1 MTLPALRLLE
11 ASGFTPMLTGKRW
24 AEDLM
29 SGMSWRFDPIEGH
42 VTEDL
47 QRIRYISN
55 HLGPRPL
62 GLLFPNSFSSALLFS
77 IGRVRNAGFPTDG
90 RRLLLEKVVEEPAP
104 MHEVERFFRLAHGA
118 IKAWGGTPAWDEV
131 PEELG
136 MKLLARHEAAARNLM
151 TQYNIPEKFV
161 LLAPIARGL
170 HHGKEKQW
178 KHFNE
183 LCTPLRK
190 KGLEP
195 IIFPSVREEEA
206 FVLLAPIARGLHH
219 GKEKQWKH
227 FNELCTPLRKKGL
240 EPIIFPSVREEEANK
255 KACPDATILPPTTL
269 GNYAALAKRAQLVI
283 ANDSGISHVAAAVGT
298 KQITLLGVTDPTRT
312 RPWNKNAICLGDS
325 NKGWPT
331 LEEVLE
337 VINQ

>member
-1 MTLPALRLLE
+1 MPNVLCRLPNHVGDCCMTLPALRLLE

-29 SGMSWRFDPIEGH
+29 SGMGWRFDPIEGH

-47 QRIRYISN
+47 HRIRYISN

-90 RRLLLEKVVEEPAP
+90 RRFLLDKVVEEPGT

-118 IKAWGGTPAWDEV
+118 IKAWGGTPAWDSV

-136 MKLLARHEAAARNLM
+136 MRLLARHEAAARNLM
-151 TQYNIPEKFV
+151 AEHDIPENFA

-183 LCTPLRK
+183 LCGPLRDM
-190 KGLEP
+190 GIEP
-195 IIFPSVREEEA
+195 IV
-206 FVLLAPIARGLHH
+206 
-219 GKEKQWKH
+219 
-227 FNELCTPLRKKGL
+227 
-240 EPIIFPSVREEEANK
+240 FPSVREEEANHA
-255 KACPDATILPPTTL
+255 ACPNARILPPTTL
-269 GNYAALAKRAQLVI
+269 GNYAALAKRARIVI
-283 ANDSGISHVAAAVGT
+283 ANDSGISHVAAAVSAN
-298 KQITLLGVTDPTRT
+298 QITLIGVTDPALT
-312 RPWNKNAICLGDS
+312 RPWNSKAVCLGNNTD
-325 NKGWPT
+325 GWPS
-331 LEEVLE
+331 LDEVLSALTRSL
-337 VINQ
+337 NH

>member
-1 MTLPALRLLE
+1 MPNVLCRLPNHVGDCCMTLPALRLLE

-29 SGMSWRFDPIEGH
+29 SGMGWRFDPIEGH

-47 QRIRYISN
+47 HRIRYISN

-90 RRLLLEKVVEEPAP
+90 RRFLLDKVVEEPGT

-118 IKAWGGTPAWDEV
+118 IKAWGGTPAWDSV

-136 MKLLARHEAAARNLM
+136 MRLLARHEAAARNLM
-151 TQYNIPEKFV
+151 AEHDIPENFA

-183 LCTPLRK
+183 LCGPLRDM
-190 KGLEP
+190 GIEP
-195 IIFPSVREEEA
+195 IV
-206 FVLLAPIARGLHH
+206 
-219 GKEKQWKH
+219 
-227 FNELCTPLRKKGL
+227 
-240 EPIIFPSVREEEANK
+240 FPSVREEEANHA
-255 KACPDATILPPTTL
+255 ACPNARILPPTTL
-269 GNYAALAKRAQLVI
+269 GNYAALAKRARIVI
-283 ANDSGISHVAAAVGT
+283 ANDSGISHVAAAVSAN
-298 KQITLLGVTDPTRT
+298 QITLLGVTDPART
-312 RPWNKNAICLGDS
+312 RPWNSKAVCLGNNTD
-325 NKGWPT
+325 GWPS
-331 LEEVLE
+331 LDEVLSALTR
-337 VINQ
+337 NLNH

>member
-1 MTLPALRLLE
+1 MPNVLCRLPNHVGDCCMTLPALRLLE

-29 SGMSWRFDPIEGH
+29 SGMGWRFDPIEGH

-47 QRIRYISN
+47 HRIRYISN

-90 RRLLLEKVVEEPAP
+90 RRFLLDKVVEEPGT

-118 IKAWGGTPAWDEV
+118 IKAWGGTPAWDSV

-136 MKLLARHEAAARNLM
+136 MRLLARHEAAARNLM
-151 TQYNIPEKFV
+151 AEHDIPENFA

-183 LCTPLRK
+183 LCGPLRDM
-190 KGLEP
+190 GIEP
-195 IIFPSVREEEA
+195 IV
-206 FVLLAPIARGLHH
+206 
-219 GKEKQWKH
+219 
-227 FNELCTPLRKKGL
+227 
-240 EPIIFPSVREEEANK
+240 FPSVREEEANHA
-255 KACPDATILPPTTL
+255 ACPNARILPPTTL
-269 GNYAALAKRAQLVI
+269 GNYAALAKRARIVI
-283 ANDSGISHVAAAVGT
+283 ANDSGISHVAAAVSAN
-298 KQITLLGVTDPTRT
+298 QITLLGVTDPART
-312 RPWNKNAICLGDS
+312 RPWNSKAVCLGNNTD
-325 NKGWPT
+325 GWPS
-331 LEEVLE
+331 LDEVLSALTRSL
-337 VINQ
+337 IN

>member
-1 MTLPALRLLE
+1 MPNVLCRLPNHVGDCCMTLPALRLLE

-29 SGMSWRFDPIEGH
+29 SGMGWRFDPIEGH

-47 QRIRYISN
+47 HRIRYISN

-90 RRLLLEKVVEEPAP
+90 RRFLLDKVVEEPGT

-118 IKAWGGTPAWDEV
+118 IKAWGGTPAWDSV

-136 MKLLARHEAAARNLM
+136 MRLLARHEAAARNLM
-151 TQYNIPEKFV
+151 AEHDIPENFA

-183 LCTPLRK
+183 LCGPLRDM
-190 KGLEP
+190 GIEP
-195 IIFPSVREEEA
+195 IV
-206 FVLLAPIARGLHH
+206 
-219 GKEKQWKH
+219 
-227 FNELCTPLRKKGL
+227 
-240 EPIIFPSVREEEANK
+240 FPSVREEEANHA
-255 KACPDATILPPTTL
+255 ACPNARILPPTTL
-269 GNYAALAKRAQLVI
+269 GNYAALAKRARIVI
-283 ANDSGISHVAAAVGT
+283 ANDSGISHVAASVSAN
-298 KQITLLGVTDPTRT
+298 QITLLGVTDPART
-312 RPWNKNAICLGDS
+312 RPWNSKAVCLGNNTD
-325 NKGWPT
+325 GWPS
-331 LEEVLE
+331 LDEVLSALTRSL
-337 VINQ
+337 NH

>member
-1 MTLPALRLLE
+1 MPNVLCRLPNHVGDCCITLPALRLLE

-29 SGMSWRFDPIEGH
+29 SGMGWRFDPIEGH

-47 QRIRYISN
+47 HRIRYMSN

-90 RRLLLEKVVEEPAP
+90 RRFLLDKVVEEPGT

-118 IKAWGGTPAWDEV
+118 IKAWGGTPAWDSV

-136 MKLLARHEAAARNLM
+136 MRLLARHEAAARNLM
-151 TQYNIPEKFV
+151 AEHDIPENFA

-183 LCTPLRK
+183 LCGPLRDM
-190 KGLEP
+190 GIEP
-195 IIFPSVREEEA
+195 IV
-206 FVLLAPIARGLHH
+206 
-219 GKEKQWKH
+219 
-227 FNELCTPLRKKGL
+227 
-240 EPIIFPSVREEEANK
+240 FPSVREEEANHA
-255 KACPDATILPPTTL
+255 ACPNARILPPTTL
-269 GNYAALAKRAQLVI
+269 GNYAALAKRARIVI
-283 ANDSGISHVAAAVGT
+283 ANDSGISHVAAAVSAN
-298 KQITLLGVTDPTRT
+298 QITLLGVTDPART
-312 RPWNKNAICLGDS
+312 RPWNSKAVCLGNNTD
-325 NKGWPT
+325 GWPS
-331 LEEVLE
+331 LDEVLSALTRSL
-337 VINQ
+337 NH

>member
-1 MTLPALRLLE
+1 MPNVLCRLPNHVGDCCMTLPALRLLE

-29 SGMSWRFDPIEGH
+29 SGMGWRFDPIEGH

-47 QRIRYISN
+47 HRIRYISN

-90 RRLLLEKVVEEPAP
+90 RRFLLDKVVEEPGT

-118 IKAWGGTPAWDEV
+118 IKAWGGTPAWDSV

-136 MKLLARHEAAARNLM
+136 MRLLARHEAAARNLM
-151 TQYNIPEKFV
+151 AEHGIPENFA

-183 LCTPLRK
+183 LCQPLRDM
-190 KGLEP
+190 GIEP
-195 IIFPSVREEEA
+195 IV
-206 FVLLAPIARGLHH
+206 
-219 GKEKQWKH
+219 
-227 FNELCTPLRKKGL
+227 
-240 EPIIFPSVREEEANK
+240 FPSVREEEANHA
-255 KACPDATILPPTTL
+255 ACPNARILPPTTL
-269 GNYAALAKRAQLVI
+269 GNYAALAKRARIVI
-283 ANDSGISHVAAAVGT
+283 ANDSGISHVAAAVSAN
-298 KQITLLGVTDPTRT
+298 QITLLGVTNPART
-312 RPWNKNAICLGDS
+312 RPLNSKALCLGNNTD
-325 NKGWPT
+325 GWPS
-331 LEEVLE
+331 LQQVLCAIKQD
-337 VINQ
+337 VQ

>member
-1 MTLPALRLLE
+1 MPNVLCRLPNHVGDCCMTLPALRLLE

-77 IGRVRNAGFPTDG
+77 IGRVRNAGFATDG
-90 RRLLLEKVVEEPAP
+90 RRLLLEKVVEEPGP

-151 TQYNIPEKFV
+151 LQYNIPEKFV

-183 LCTPLRK
+183 LCAPLRE
-190 KGLEP
+190 KG
-195 IIFPSVREEEA
+195 F
-206 FVLLAPIARGLHH
+206 
-219 GKEKQWKH
+219 
-227 FNELCTPLRKKGL
+227 

-298 KQITLLGVTDPTRT
+298 QQITLLGVTDPSRT
-312 RPWNKNAICLGDS
+312 RPWNQRAVCLGNSVD
-325 NKGWPT
+325 GWPT
-331 LEEVLE
+331 LKTVLLT
-337 VINQ
+337 IDQHL

>member
-1 MTLPALRLLE
+1 MPNILCRLPNHVGDCCMTLPALRLLE

-29 SGMSWRFDPIEGH
+29 SGMGWRFDPIEGH

-47 QRIRYISN
+47 HRIRYISN

-90 RRLLLEKVVEEPAP
+90 RRFLLDKVVEEPGT

-118 IKAWGGTPAWDEV
+118 IKAWGGTPAWDSV

-136 MKLLARHEAAARNLM
+136 MRLLARHEAAARNLM
-151 TQYNIPEKFV
+151 AEHGIPENFA

-183 LCTPLRK
+183 LCGPLRDM
-190 KGLEP
+190 GIEP
-195 IIFPSVREEEA
+195 IV
-206 FVLLAPIARGLHH
+206 
-219 GKEKQWKH
+219 
-227 FNELCTPLRKKGL
+227 
-240 EPIIFPSVREEEANK
+240 FPSVREEEANHA
-255 KACPDATILPPTTL
+255 ACPNARILPPTTL
-269 GNYAALAKRAQLVI
+269 GNYAALAKRARIVI
-283 ANDSGISHVAAAVGT
+283 ANDSGISHVAAAVSAN
-298 KQITLLGVTDPTRT
+298 QITLLGVTDPART
-312 RPWNKNAICLGDS
+312 RPWNSKAVCLGNSTD
-325 NKGWPT
+325 GWPS
-331 LEEVLE
+331 LEQVLAALKDSLR
-337 VINQ
+337 

>member
-1 MTLPALRLLE
+1 MPNVLCRLPNHVGDCCMTLPALRLLE
-11 ASGFTPMLTGKRW
+11 ANGFTPMLTGKRW

-29 SGMSWRFDPIEGH
+29 SGMGWRFDPIEGH

-47 QRIRYISN
+47 HRIRYISN

-90 RRLLLEKVVEEPAP
+90 RRFLLDKVVEEPGT

-118 IKAWGGTPAWDEV
+118 IKAWGGTPAWDSV

-136 MKLLARHEAAARNLM
+136 MRLLARHEAAARNLM
-151 TQYNIPEKFV
+151 AEHDIPENFA

-183 LCTPLRK
+183 LCGPLRDM
-190 KGLEP
+190 GIEP
-195 IIFPSVREEEA
+195 IV
-206 FVLLAPIARGLHH
+206 
-219 GKEKQWKH
+219 
-227 FNELCTPLRKKGL
+227 
-240 EPIIFPSVREEEANK
+240 FPSVREEEANHA
-255 KACPDATILPPTTL
+255 ACPNARILPPTTL
-269 GNYAALAKRAQLVI
+269 GNYAALAKRARIVI
-283 ANDSGISHVAAAVGT
+283 ANDSGISHVAAAVSAN
-298 KQITLLGVTDPTRT
+298 QITLLGVTDPART
-312 RPWNKNAICLGDS
+312 RPWNSKAVCLGNNTD
-325 NKGWPT
+325 GWPS
-331 LEEVLE
+331 LDEVLSALTRSL
-337 VINQ
+337 NH

>member
-1 MTLPALRLLE
+1 MPNVLCRLPNHVGDCCMTLPALRLLE

-29 SGMSWRFDPIEGH
+29 SGMGWRFDPIEGH

-47 QRIRYISN
+47 HRIRYISN

-90 RRLLLEKVVEEPAP
+90 RRFLLDKEPGT

-118 IKAWGGTPAWDEV
+118 IKAWGGTPAWDSV

-136 MKLLARHEAAARNLM
+136 MRLLARHEAAARNLM
-151 TQYNIPEKFV
+151 AEHGIPENFA

-183 LCTPLRK
+183 LCQPLRDM
-190 KGLEP
+190 GIEP
-195 IIFPSVREEEA
+195 IV
-206 FVLLAPIARGLHH
+206 
-219 GKEKQWKH
+219 
-227 FNELCTPLRKKGL
+227 
-240 EPIIFPSVREEEANK
+240 FPSVREEEANHA
-255 KACPDATILPPTTL
+255 ACPNARILPPTTL
-269 GNYAALAKRAQLVI
+269 GNYAALAKRARIVI
-283 ANDSGISHVAAAVGT
+283 ANDSGISHVAAAVSAN
-298 KQITLLGVTDPTRT
+298 QITLLGVTNPART
-312 RPWNKNAICLGDS
+312 RPWNSKALCLGNNTD
-325 NKGWPT
+325 GWPS
-331 LEEVLE
+331 LQQVLCAIKQD
-337 VINQ
+337 VQ

>member
-1 MTLPALRLLE
+1 MPNVLCRLPNHVGDCCMTLPALRLLE

-29 SGMSWRFDPIEGH
+29 SGMGWRFDPIEGH

-47 QRIRYISN
+47 HRIRYISN

-90 RRLLLEKVVEEPAP
+90 RRFLLDKVVEEPGT

-118 IKAWGGTPAWDEV
+118 IKAWGGTPAWDSV

-136 MKLLARHEAAARNLM
+136 MRLLARHEAAARNLM
-151 TQYNIPEKFV
+151 AEHDIPENFA

-183 LCTPLRK
+183 LCGPLRDM
-190 KGLEP
+190 GIEP
-195 IIFPSVREEEA
+195 IVFPSVREEETNHA
-206 FVLLAPIARGLHH
+206 
-219 GKEKQWKH
+219 
-227 FNELCTPLRKKGL
+227 
-240 EPIIFPSVREEEANK
+240 
-255 KACPDATILPPTTL
+255 ACPNARILPPTTL
-269 GNYAALAKRAQLVI
+269 GNYAALAKRARIVI
-283 ANDSGISHVAAAVGT
+283 ANDSGISHVAAAVSAN
-298 KQITLLGVTDPTRT
+298 QITLIGVTDPART
-312 RPWNKNAICLGDS
+312 RPWNSKAVCLGNNTD
-325 NKGWPT
+325 GWPS
-331 LEEVLE
+331 LDEVLSALTRSL
-337 VINQ
+337 NH

>member
-1 MTLPALRLLE
+1 MPNVLCRLPNHVGDCCMTLPALRLLE

-29 SGMSWRFDPIEGH
+29 SGMGWRFDPIEGH

-47 QRIRYISN
+47 HRIRYISN

-90 RRLLLEKVVEEPAP
+90 RRFLLDKVVEEPGT

-118 IKAWGGTPAWDEV
+118 IKAWGGTPAWDSV

-136 MKLLARHEAAARNLM
+136 MRLLARHEAAARNLM
-151 TQYNIPEKFV
+151 AEHGIPENFA

-183 LCTPLRK
+183 LCVPLRDMDI
-190 KGLEP
+190 EP
-195 IIFPSVREEEA
+195 IV
-206 FVLLAPIARGLHH
+206 
-219 GKEKQWKH
+219 
-227 FNELCTPLRKKGL
+227 
-240 EPIIFPSVREEEANK
+240 FPSVREEEANHA
-255 KACPDATILPPTTL
+255 ACPNARILPPTTL
-269 GNYAALAKRAQLVI
+269 GNYAALAKRARIVI
-283 ANDSGISHVAAAVGT
+283 ANDSGISHVAAAVSAN
-298 KQITLLGVTDPTRT
+298 QITLLGVTDPART
-312 RPWNKNAICLGDS
+312 RPWNSKAICLGNSTD
-325 NKGWPT
+325 GWPS
-331 LEEVLE
+331 LQHVLCAIKQEV
-337 VINQ
+337 Q

>member
-1 MTLPALRLLE
+1 MPNVLCRLPNHVGDCCMTLPALRLLE

-29 SGMSWRFDPIEGH
+29 SGMGWRFDPIEGH

-47 QRIRYISN
+47 HRIRYISN

-90 RRLLLEKVVEEPAP
+90 RRFLLDKVVEEPGT

-118 IKAWGGTPAWDEV
+118 IKAWGGTPAWDSV

-136 MKLLARHEAAARNLM
+136 MRLLARHEAAARNLM
-151 TQYNIPEKFV
+151 AEHDIPENFA

-183 LCTPLRK
+183 LCGPLRDM
-190 KGLEP
+190 GIEP
-195 IIFPSVREEEA
+195 IV
-206 FVLLAPIARGLHH
+206 
-219 GKEKQWKH
+219 
-227 FNELCTPLRKKGL
+227 
-240 EPIIFPSVREEEANK
+240 FPSVREEEANHA
-255 KACPDATILPPTTL
+255 ACPNARILPPTTL
-269 GNYAALAKRAQLVI
+269 GNYAALAKRARIVI
-283 ANDSGISHVAAAVGT
+283 ANDSGISHVAAAVRAN
-298 KQITLLGVTDPTRT
+298 QITLLGVTDPART
-312 RPWNKNAICLGDS
+312 RPWNSKAVCLGNNTD
-325 NKGWPT
+325 GWPS
-331 LEEVLE
+331 LDEVLSALTRSL
-337 VINQ
+337 NH

>member
-1 MTLPALRLLE
+1 MPNVLCRLPNHVGDCCMTLPALRLLE

-29 SGMSWRFDPIEGH
+29 SGMGWRFDPIEGH

-47 QRIRYISN
+47 HRIRYISN

-90 RRLLLEKVVEEPAP
+90 RRFLLDKVVEEPGT

-118 IKAWGGTPAWDEV
+118 IKAWGGTPAWDSV

-136 MKLLARHEAAARNLM
+136 MRLLARHEAAARNLM
-151 TQYNIPEKFV
+151 AEHGIPENFA

-183 LCTPLRK
+183 LCGPLRDM
-190 KGLEP
+190 GIEP
-195 IIFPSVREEEA
+195 IV
-206 FVLLAPIARGLHH
+206 
-219 GKEKQWKH
+219 
-227 FNELCTPLRKKGL
+227 
-240 EPIIFPSVREEEANK
+240 FPSVREEEANHA
-255 KACPDATILPPTTL
+255 ACPNARILPPTTL
-269 GNYAALAKRAQLVI
+269 GNYAALAKRARIVI
-283 ANDSGISHVAAAVGT
+283 ANDSGISHVAAAVSAT
-298 KQITLLGVTDPTRT
+298 QITLLGVTDPART
-312 RPWNKNAICLGDS
+312 CPWNSKAICLGNSTD
-325 NKGWPT
+325 GWPS
-331 LEEVLE
+331 LQQVLCAIKQEV
-337 VINQ
+337 Q

>member
-1 MTLPALRLLE
+1 MPNVLCRLPNHVGDCCMTLPALRLLE

-29 SGMSWRFDPIEGH
+29 SGMGWRFDPIEGH

-47 QRIRYISN
+47 HRIRYISN

-90 RRLLLEKVVEEPAP
+90 RRFLLDKVVEEPGT

-118 IKAWGGTPAWDEV
+118 IKAWGGTPAWDSV
-131 PEELG
+131 SEELG
-136 MKLLARHEAAARNLM
+136 MRLLARHEAAARNLM
-151 TQYNIPEKFV
+151 AEHDIPENFA

-183 LCTPLRK
+183 LCGPLRDM
-190 KGLEP
+190 GIEP
-195 IIFPSVREEEA
+195 IV
-206 FVLLAPIARGLHH
+206 
-219 GKEKQWKH
+219 
-227 FNELCTPLRKKGL
+227 
-240 EPIIFPSVREEEANK
+240 FPSVREEEANHA
-255 KACPDATILPPTTL
+255 ACPNARILPPTTL
-269 GNYAALAKRAQLVI
+269 GNYAALAKRARIVI
-283 ANDSGISHVAAAVGT
+283 ANDSGISHVAAAVSAN
-298 KQITLLGVTDPTRT
+298 QITLLGVTDPART
-312 RPWNKNAICLGDS
+312 RPWNSKAVCLGNSTD
-325 NKGWPT
+325 GWPS
-331 LEEVLE
+331 LDEVLSALTRSL
-337 VINQ
+337 NH

>member
-1 MTLPALRLLE
+1 MPNVLCRLPNHVGDCCMTLPALRLLE

-29 SGMSWRFDPIEGH
+29 SGMGWRFDPIEGH

-47 QRIRYISN
+47 HRIRYISN

-90 RRLLLEKVVEEPAP
+90 RRFLLDKVVEEPGT

-118 IKAWGGTPAWDEV
+118 IKAWGGTPAWDSV

-136 MKLLARHEAAARNLM
+136 MRLLARHEAAARNLM
-151 TQYNIPEKFV
+151 AEHDIPENFA

-170 HHGKEKQW
+170 HHSKEKQW

-183 LCTPLRK
+183 LCGPLRDM
-190 KGLEP
+190 GIEP
-195 IIFPSVREEEA
+195 IV
-206 FVLLAPIARGLHH
+206 
-219 GKEKQWKH
+219 
-227 FNELCTPLRKKGL
+227 
-240 EPIIFPSVREEEANK
+240 FPSVREEEANHA
-255 KACPDATILPPTTL
+255 ACPNARILPPTTL
-269 GNYAALAKRAQLVI
+269 GNYAALAKRARIVI
-283 ANDSGISHVAAAVGT
+283 ANDSGISHVAAAVSAN
-298 KQITLLGVTDPTRT
+298 QITLLGVTDPART
-312 RPWNKNAICLGDS
+312 RPWNSKAVCLGNNTD
-325 NKGWPT
+325 GWPS
-331 LEEVLE
+331 LDEVLSALTRSL
-337 VINQ
+337 NH

>member
-1 MTLPALRLLE
+1 MPNVLCRLPNHVGDCCMTLPALRLLE

-29 SGMSWRFDPIEGH
+29 SGMGWRFDPIEGH

-47 QRIRYISN
+47 HRIRYISN

-90 RRLLLEKVVEEPAP
+90 RRFLLDKVVEAP
-104 MHEVERFFRLAHGA
+104 GTMHEVERFFRLAHGA
-118 IKAWGGTPAWDEV
+118 IKAWGGTPAWDSV

-136 MKLLARHEAAARNLM
+136 MRLLARHEAAARNLM
-151 TQYNIPEKFV
+151 AEHGIPENFA

-183 LCTPLRK
+183 LCQPLRDM
-190 KGLEP
+190 GIEP
-195 IIFPSVREEEA
+195 IV
-206 FVLLAPIARGLHH
+206 
-219 GKEKQWKH
+219 
-227 FNELCTPLRKKGL
+227 
-240 EPIIFPSVREEEANK
+240 FPSVREEEANHA
-255 KACPDATILPPTTL
+255 ACPNARILPPTTL
-269 GNYAALAKRAQLVI
+269 GNYAALAKRARIVI
-283 ANDSGISHVAAAVGT
+283 ANDSGISHVAAAVSAN
-298 KQITLLGVTDPTRT
+298 QITLLGVTNPART
-312 RPWNKNAICLGDS
+312 RPWNSKALCLGNNTD
-325 NKGWPT
+325 GWPS
-331 LEEVLE
+331 LQQVLCAIKQD
-337 VINQ
+337 VQ

>member
-1 MTLPALRLLE
+1 MPNVLCRLPNHVGDCCMTLPALRLLE

-29 SGMSWRFDPIEGH
+29 SGMGWRFDPIEGH

-47 QRIRYISN
+47 HRIRYISN

-90 RRLLLEKVVEEPAP
+90 RRFLLDKVVEEPGT

-118 IKAWGGTPAWDEV
+118 IKAWGGTPAWDSV

-136 MKLLARHEAAARNLM
+136 MRLLARHEAAARNLM
-151 TQYNIPEKFV
+151 AEHGIPENFA

-183 LCTPLRK
+183 LCQPLRDM
-190 KGLEP
+190 GIEP
-195 IIFPSVREEEA
+195 IV
-206 FVLLAPIARGLHH
+206 
-219 GKEKQWKH
+219 
-227 FNELCTPLRKKGL
+227 
-240 EPIIFPSVREEEANK
+240 FPSVREEEANHV
-255 KACPDATILPPTTL
+255 ACPNARILPPTTL
-269 GNYAALAKRAQLVI
+269 GNYAALAKRARIVI
-283 ANDSGISHVAAAVGT
+283 ANDSGISHVAAAVSAN
-298 KQITLLGVTDPTRT
+298 QITLLGVTNPART
-312 RPWNKNAICLGDS
+312 RPWNSKALCLGNNTD
-325 NKGWPT
+325 GWPS
-331 LEEVLE
+331 LQQVLCAIKQD
-337 VINQ
+337 VQ

>member
-1 MTLPALRLLE
+1 MPNVLCRLPNHVGDCCMTLPALRLLE

-29 SGMSWRFDPIEGH
+29 SGMGWRFDPIEGH

-47 QRIRYISN
+47 HRIRYISN

-90 RRLLLEKVVEEPAP
+90 RRFLLDKVVEEPGT

-118 IKAWGGTPAWDEV
+118 IKAWSGTPAWDSV

-136 MKLLARHEAAARNLM
+136 MRLLARHEAAARNLM
-151 TQYNIPEKFV
+151 AEHGIPENFA

-183 LCTPLRK
+183 LCGPLRDM
-190 KGLEP
+190 GIEP
-195 IIFPSVREEEA
+195 IV
-206 FVLLAPIARGLHH
+206 
-219 GKEKQWKH
+219 
-227 FNELCTPLRKKGL
+227 
-240 EPIIFPSVREEEANK
+240 FPSVREEEANHA
-255 KACPDATILPPTTL
+255 ACPNARILPPTTL
-269 GNYAALAKRAQLVI
+269 GNYAALAKRARIVI
-283 ANDSGISHVAAAVGT
+283 ANDSGISHVAAAVSAN
-298 KQITLLGVTDPTRT
+298 QITLLGVTDPART
-312 RPWNKNAICLGDS
+312 RPWNSKAVCLGNSTD
-325 NKGWPT
+325 GWPS
-331 LEEVLE
+331 LEQVLAALKDSLR
-337 VINQ
+337 

>member
-1 MTLPALRLLE
+1 MPNVLCRLPNHVGDCCMTLPALRLLE

-29 SGMSWRFDPIEGH
+29 SGMGWRFDPIEGH

-47 QRIRYISN
+47 HRIRYISN

-90 RRLLLEKVVEEPAP
+90 RRFLLDKVVEEPGT
-104 MHEVERFFRLAHGA
+104 MHEVERFFLLAHGA
-118 IKAWGGTPAWDEV
+118 IKAWGGTPAWDSV

-136 MKLLARHEAAARNLM
+136 MRLLARHEAAARNLM
-151 TQYNIPEKFV
+151 AEHDIPENFA

-183 LCTPLRK
+183 LCGPLRDM
-190 KGLEP
+190 GIEP
-195 IIFPSVREEEA
+195 IV
-206 FVLLAPIARGLHH
+206 
-219 GKEKQWKH
+219 
-227 FNELCTPLRKKGL
+227 
-240 EPIIFPSVREEEANK
+240 FPSVREEEANHA
-255 KACPDATILPPTTL
+255 ACPNARILPPTTL
-269 GNYAALAKRAQLVI
+269 GNYAALAKRARIVI
-283 ANDSGISHVAAAVGT
+283 ANDSGISHVAAAVSAN
-298 KQITLLGVTDPTRT
+298 QITLLGVTNPART
-312 RPWNKNAICLGDS
+312 RPWNSKAICLGNSTD
-325 NKGWPT
+325 GWPS
-331 LEEVLE
+331 LQQVLCAIKQEV
-337 VINQ
+337 Q

>member
-1 MTLPALRLLE
+1 MPNVLCRLPNHVGDCCMTLPALRLLE

-29 SGMSWRFDPIEGH
+29 SGMGWRFDPIEGH

-47 QRIRYISN
+47 HRIRYISN

-90 RRLLLEKVVEEPAP
+90 RRFLLDKVVEEPGT

-118 IKAWGGTPAWDEV
+118 IKAWGGTPAWDSV

-151 TQYNIPEKFV
+151 AEHGIPENFA

-183 LCTPLRK
+183 LCGPLRDM
-190 KGLEP
+190 GIEP
-195 IIFPSVREEEA
+195 IV
-206 FVLLAPIARGLHH
+206 
-219 GKEKQWKH
+219 
-227 FNELCTPLRKKGL
+227 
-240 EPIIFPSVREEEANK
+240 FPSVREEEANHA
-255 KACPDATILPPTTL
+255 ACPNARILPPTTL
-269 GNYAALAKRAQLVI
+269 GNYAALAKRARIVI
-283 ANDSGISHVAAAVGT
+283 ANDSGISHVAAAVSAN
-298 KQITLLGVTDPTRT
+298 QITLLGVTDPART
-312 RPWNKNAICLGDS
+312 RPWNSKAVCLGNSTD
-325 NKGWPT
+325 GWPS
-331 LEEVLE
+331 LEQVLAALKDSLR
-337 VINQ
+337 

>member
-1 MTLPALRLLE
+1 MPNVLCRLPNHVGDCCMTLPALRLLE

-29 SGMSWRFDPIEGH
+29 SGMGWRFDPIEGH

-47 QRIRYISN
+47 HRIRYISN

-90 RRLLLEKVVEEPAP
+90 RRFLLDKVVEEPGT
-104 MHEVERFFRLAHGA
+104 MHEVERFFCLAHGA
-118 IKAWGGTPAWDEV
+118 IKAWGGTPAWDSV

-136 MKLLARHEAAARNLM
+136 MRLLARHEAAARNLM
-151 TQYNIPEKFV
+151 AEHDIPENFA

-183 LCTPLRK
+183 LCGPLRDM
-190 KGLEP
+190 GIEP
-195 IIFPSVREEEA
+195 IV
-206 FVLLAPIARGLHH
+206 
-219 GKEKQWKH
+219 
-227 FNELCTPLRKKGL
+227 
-240 EPIIFPSVREEEANK
+240 FPSVREEEANHA
-255 KACPDATILPPTTL
+255 ACPNARILPPTTL
-269 GNYAALAKRAQLVI
+269 GNYAALAKRARIVI
-283 ANDSGISHVAAAVGT
+283 ANDSGISHVAAAVSAN
-298 KQITLLGVTDPTRT
+298 QITLLGVTDPART
-312 RPWNKNAICLGDS
+312 RPWNSKAVCLGNNTD
-325 NKGWPT
+325 GWPS
-331 LEEVLE
+331 LDEVLSALTRSL
-337 VINQ
+337 NH